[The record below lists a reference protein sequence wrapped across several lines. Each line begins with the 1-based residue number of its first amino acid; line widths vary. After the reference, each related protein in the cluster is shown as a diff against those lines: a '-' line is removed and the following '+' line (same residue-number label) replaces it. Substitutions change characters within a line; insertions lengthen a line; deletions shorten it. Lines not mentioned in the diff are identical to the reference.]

1 MSVLK
6 FRCSCC
12 NDYHDINRTL
22 PVGFSGWSYP
32 GMEWSDF
39 TDDVPPLSQKRWR
52 ITKEVTKIGSDV
64 IPAAGQIR
72 TVRVQLPFE
81 EEIGNEFYMDYLPV
95 SAFLDSFDTA
105 EQFER
110 SAIVKC
116 RFAEIIASDEFNAW
130 IKVEVLDVVMFPQLV
145 KVYSEYKTSETLE
158 VFWTMCTCVDTDAAD
173 GAWELM
179 SWNAQGDIYE
189 GKVIYTDAD
198 GVRHIVWLNIE
209 DFFTH
214 ISYFGNIVQE

>member
-1 MSVLK
+1 M
-6 FRCSCC
+6 
-12 NDYHDINRTL
+12 
-22 PVGFSGWSYP
+22 
-32 GMEWSDF
+32 
-39 TDDVPPLSQKRWR
+39 
-52 ITKEVTKIGSDV
+52 
-64 IPAAGQIR
+64 
-72 TVRVQLPFE
+72 
-81 EEIGNEFYMDYLPV
+81 
-95 SAFLDSFDTA
+95 
-105 EQFER
+105 
-110 SAIVKC
+110 KC
-116 RFAEIIASDEFNAW
+116 RFDEIIASDEYNAW

-158 VFWTMCTCVDTDAAD
+158 DFWTMCTCVDTDAAD
-173 GAWELM
+173 GAWELI